1 MTGLDGAVAVV
12 TGAGSGIGRGIA
24 GALHARG
31 AHVVVA
37 DLDEAAATVAAAQ
50 VDGLAVATD
59 VTDPDAVRTMVDRAL
74 DRHGRIDVLVNNAGI
89 GPQAPIADMTPDD
102 WRFLLDVNLW
112 GVLHGVSAVLPL
124 LLAQGSGHIVN
135 VASMSALAPMPPL
148 GGYAVTKAGV
158 AALTEVLEVE
168 LAGTGVHTSLVL
180 PGPTRTGIGES
191 LRHRTAEGGLREFR
205 NEPPTEVWRTPEQ
218 VGAQVADAIRDQ
230 VPLVITHPE
239 LWDRVAAR
247 HARIAAAF
255 GHVVPPTPPVTS

>member
-180 PGPTRTGIGES
+180 PGP
-191 LRHRTAEGGLREFR
+191 
-205 NEPPTEVWRTPEQ
+205 
-218 VGAQVADAIRDQ
+218 AI
-230 VPLVITHPE
+230 LVIPVGLAILATE
-239 LWDRVAAR
+239 FLWAKRWLKLPRPAPATCGHSASKVRRFFSSALKPSYRNVRRTRPLCDVPNPMAR
-247 HARIAAAF
+247 LMKRR
-255 GHVVPPTPPVTS
+255 